1 LEIVKLVLM
10 ARFGFRTSN
19 YGPFGWRRVG
29 RSVDFVVALGFIL
42 LLAIAG
48 AVLQYRLGSGR
59 SLAGAA
65 EAIDGDSLRLL
76 GEELRLEGIDAP
88 EYRQSCRDRTGGEVA
103 CGRQARRALA
113 AMLALGNVSCTVSRA
128 DRYGRGLARCRQGDA
143 EINAAMVRQGNAVSY
158 GAYQAEEAEAK
169 AAGRGIWALSFERPE
184 AWRKSHP
191 R

>member
-1 LEIVKLVLM
+1 MV
-10 ARFGFRTSN
+10 RFGFRTSR

-29 RSVDFVVALGFIL
+29 RSVDFAVALGFLVL
-42 LLAIAG
+42 LTIAG
-48 AVLQYRLGSGR
+48 AVLQHRLGGGR
-59 SLAGAA
+59 ILAGAA

-88 EYRQSCRDRTGGEVA
+88 EYRQSCRDRGGGEVA

-113 AMLALGNVSCTVSRA
+113 AMLALGAVSCTVSRT
-128 DRYGRGLARCRQGDA
+128 DRYGRGLARCKQGEAD
-143 EINAAMVRQGNAVSY
+143 INAALVRQGHALSY
-158 GAYQAEEAEAK
+158 GDYRVEEAEAR

-184 AWRKSHP
+184 AWRRSHP